1 MNTSHRDRIQ
11 LLDIMSRNIRIEK
24 KKRKKKKSTNRKV
37 RRVKVFSER
46 HGGIVSTITGKN
58 EYSVQVLA

>member
-11 LLDIMSRNIRIEK
+11 LLDIMSRNIRIE
-24 KKRKKKKSTNRKV
+24 KKKKSTNRKV

>member
-11 LLDIMSRNIRIEK
+11 LLDIMSRNIRTEGK
-24 KKRKKKKSTNRKV
+24 NTNRKV

-46 HGGIVSTITGKN
+46 YLGIVSTITGEN
-58 EYSVQVLA
+58 EY